1 MSNTL
6 RNALSRNLVLW
17 NAAAACVLLIA
28 CYDAAPPEAEGQ
40 RDGGPGN
47 RSLCSGL
54 TVPDVARGYE
64 TGICPEGSTHCT
76 VCPQVV
82 SADGSVIVWIVYEL
96 DGNCECPDPA
106 IAGDGG
112 YWEG

>member
-54 TVPDVARGYE
+54 VVAPAPGYE

-82 SADGSVIVWIVYEL
+82 SADGTVTHWIVYEL